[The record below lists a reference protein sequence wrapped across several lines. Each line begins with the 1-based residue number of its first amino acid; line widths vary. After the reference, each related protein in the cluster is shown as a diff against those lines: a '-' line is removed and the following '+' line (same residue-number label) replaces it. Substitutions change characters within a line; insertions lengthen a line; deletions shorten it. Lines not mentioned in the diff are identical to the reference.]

1 MSQINEVM
9 FHNINL
15 DISENK
21 TRSSEWLQVFP
32 RALLLDLNSDLAPLQ
47 RKVIQFLSTW
57 VIPFLSWGHW
67 KLTWYVCLKTKS
79 SNASKL

>member
-47 RKVIQFLSTW
+47 RKVIQFLST
-57 VIPFLSWGHW
+57 
-67 KLTWYVCLKTKS
+67 
-79 SNASKL
+79 